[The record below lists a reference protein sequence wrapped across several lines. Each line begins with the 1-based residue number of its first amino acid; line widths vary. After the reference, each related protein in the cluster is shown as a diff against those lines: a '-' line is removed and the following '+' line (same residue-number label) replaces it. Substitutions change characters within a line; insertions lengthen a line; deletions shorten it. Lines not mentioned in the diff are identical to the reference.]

1 MTVYLSSSLAERD
14 TADAQAAYDML
25 DAHVLDRET
34 GLCLVCLTPGPCRPA
49 NAAANRLVELGRQV
63 LTPEPA
69 KHRSHGNHRSGGW
82 HGWLSTVRRSLPRT
96 APLLTAAWRRPLG
109 TTATTAKT

>member
-1 MTVYLSSSLAERD
+1 MTTYLSSSLAERD
-14 TADAQAAYDML
+14 AADAQAAYDML

-34 GLCLVCLTPGPCRPA
+34 GLCLVCLTSGPCRPA

-69 KHRSHGNHRSGGW
+69 KYRSGGW
-82 HGWLSTVRRSLPRT
+82 LGWLGTLRRSLPRT
-96 APLLTAAWRRPLG
+96 APLLTAGWRRRLG
-109 TTATTAKT
+109 ATATAAKT